1 MKTHSAVLI
10 PGDGIGPEITAAV
23 RRILDAAGAPLEWVE
38 RKAGVA
44 ALESGPDVLPD
55 STTEAIE
62 HHGVA
67 LKGPCTTPV
76 GEGFTS
82 VNVQL
87 RQRLNLYAAVRP
99 VRSLA
104 GVPTR
109 FQDVDIIIVRENT
122 EGLYS
127 GVENQV
133 TEDVV
138 MSMKVATKSASLRI
152 AHWAFRFATRRQ
164 RRKITVFHKANIMKV
179 TDGLFLECARRIH
192 QHEYPNIEYEENIID
207 AGCMKLVQ
215 DPRRF
220 DVLLLE
226 NLYGDVISDLCA
238 GLVGGLG
245 VVPGAN
251 FGEERAVFEAVHGS
265 APDIAGTG
273 VANPL
278 AMLMSAVM
286 MLNHLADT
294 REDEHCRQVAERS
307 RPPTTGPLTTTARPR
322 TWAAASEPTPSP
334 TPSSNGWPAEVP
346 SDCNPRTL
354 PPTPF
359 NSESRIPSWIPGFQC
374 GVVTN
379 TPSQRGNDP
388 PFSSS
393 REGGMIQ
400 AGRAPRGKTQR
411 SRRPPGPAG
420 FVSYSR
426 TPHLTIL
433 PLTSCRTRR

>member
-1 MKTHSAVLI
+1 M
-10 PGDGIGPEITAAV
+10 
-23 RRILDAAGAPLEWVE
+23 EWP
-38 RKAGVA
+38 
-44 ALESGPDVLPD
+44 S
-55 STTEAIE
+55 
-62 HHGVA
+62 
-67 LKGPCTTPV
+67 KGPCTTPV

-104 GVPTR
+104 GAPTR
-109 FQDVDIIIVRENT
+109 FEDVDLIIVRENT

-133 TEDVV
+133 TDDVV

-179 TDGLFLECARRIH
+179 TDGLFLQCARRIH

-215 DPRRF
+215 DPGRF

-251 FGEERAVFEAVHGS
+251 FGDERAVFEAVHGS

-294 REDEHCRQVAERS
+294 REDEYCRRVAERIK
-307 RPPTTGPLTTTARPR
+307 
-322 TWAAASEPTPSP
+322 AAYDGALDD
-334 TPSSNGWPAEVP
+334 
-346 SDCNPRTL
+346 DCKTRDL
-354 PPTPF
+354 
-359 NSESRIPSWIPGFQC
+359 
-374 GVVTN
+374 
-379 TPSQRGNDP
+379 
-388 PFSSS
+388 
-393 REGGMIQ
+393 GGDLGTEAFADAVIERL
-400 AGRAPRGKTQR
+400 AG
-411 SRRPPGPAG
+411 
-420 FVSYSR
+420 
-426 TPHLTIL
+426 
-433 PLTSCRTRR
+433 